1 MYHSNTYLPS
11 KGDAPHAW
19 MGGMDDD
26 IPILELERND
36 GMSGLALQFDIDT
49 PAGTAFTIAYLLDVE
64 RKAKWLREMV
74 EARQQE
80 AAS

>member
-11 KGDAPHAW
+11 KGDAPHARI
-19 MGGMDDD
+19 GGMDDD

-36 GMSGLALQFDIDT
+36 GMTSGLALQFDIDT
-49 PAGTAFTIAYLLDVE
+49 PELAEATIDYLYALARQAV
-64 RKAKWLREMV
+64 RLAQMV
-74 EARQQE
+74 EARRG